1 MAERATDDPTD
12 LTDRSLLVA
21 VARRFYL
28 EDRSKVEIA
37 NELGISRFK
46 VARMLELARERKIVS
61 IELHDG
67 GSEIPELSREL
78 AAALGLRQAVVVE
91 SHGSPEAVRR
101 QIGQAAAEH
110 LQRTLHDGDS
120 LGISWGRTINAMT
133 ESLTSLP
140 RVSVTQLTGTVGS
153 DLSQSPV
160 EMVRKIALSSGGSA
174 HAVFT
179 PMVLADARTAES
191 LRTQPDVAEVLGRLK
206 HLDTAVLALGSW
218 APPESQLR
226 DTLTEPDR
234 RQLEKQGVV
243 AEVGATLLDDAG
255 AEVAED
261 FSARC
266 VAITTDQLRRVGRV
280 VLVAGGKNKAR
291 AALAASKTGFVAE
304 MITDRA
310 LAEELLSGLSESLS

>member
-1 MAERATDDPTD
+1 MVERVTGDSRDVA
-12 LTDRSLLVA
+12 DRSLLVA

-37 NELGISRFK
+37 NELGLSRFK
-46 VARMLELARERKIVS
+46 VARILELARERNIVT
-61 IELHDG
+61 IELHDE
-67 GSEIPELSREL
+67 GSEIPELSAEL
-78 AAALGLRQAVVVE
+78 AAVLGLQHAVVVE

-101 QIGQAAAEH
+101 QIGRAAAEH
-110 LQRTLHDGDS
+110 LQRTLQDGDS

-133 ESLTSLP
+133 EALTSLP
-140 RVSVTQLTGTVGS
+140 RVSVTQLTGTVGN

-160 EMVRKIALSSGGSA
+160 EMVRKVARSSGGSA

-179 PMVLADARTAES
+179 PMVVADAQTARS
-191 LRTQPDVAEVLGRLK
+191 LRTQPDVAEVLSRLE

-226 DTLTEPDR
+226 DTLPTKER
-234 RQLEKQGVV
+234 RRLEKQGVV
-243 AEVGATLLDDAG
+243 AEVGATLIDDDGTEVG
-255 AEVAED
+255 AA

-266 VAITTDQLRRVGRV
+266 IAISTDQLRGVGRV
-280 VLVAGGKNKAR
+280 VLVAGGERKAK
-291 AALAASKTGFVAE
+291 AATAVAKAGFVAE

-310 LAEELLSGLSESLS
+310 LAEAILKKR

>member
-1 MAERATDDPTD
+1 MSERGASELTD

-46 VARMLELARERKIVS
+46 VARMLELARERAIVT
-61 IELHDG
+61 IELHDS
-67 GSEIPELSREL
+67 GSEIPELSTRL
-78 AAALGLRQAVVVE
+78 AAVLGLQRAVVVE
-91 SHGSPEAVRR
+91 THGSPDAVRR

-110 LQRTLHDGDS
+110 LQRTLRDGDS

-140 RVSVTQLTGTVGS
+140 RVSVTQLTGTVGN

-160 EMVRKIALSSGGSA
+160 EMVRKTAHLSGGSA

-179 PMVLADARTAES
+179 PMVVADAHTARS
-191 LRTQPDVAEVLGRLK
+191 LRSQPDVAEVLSRLE

-218 APPESQLR
+218 KPPESQLR
-226 DTLTEPDR
+226 ATLPATDR
-234 RQLEKQGVV
+234 RKLEEQGVV
-243 AEVGATLLDDAG
+243 AEVGATLLNKAG
-255 AEVAED
+255 TQVAED

-266 VAITTDQLRRVGRV
+266 IAITTDQLRRVGRV
-280 VLVAGGKNKAR
+280 VLVAGGRRKAD
-291 AALAASKTGFVAE
+291 AALAVSKAGFVAE
-304 MITDRA
+304 MVTDRA
-310 LAEELLSGLSESLS
+310 LAEALLNGQ